1 MKKRTPEELGTAP
14 ISSLLLSYAL
24 PAIIAMMASSLYN
37 IIDRIFIGQGVGP
50 LAISGLALTFP
61 IMNLST
67 AFGALIGAGGSTLV
81 SIKMGQEDI
90 WGAKQVLGNVII
102 LNVILGTIFMIVGLA
117 FIDEIL
123 FLFGASND
131 TLPYARDFMQ
141 IILLGNVFTHLYFGL
156 NSVMRSSG
164 YPQKAM
170 YATIFTVLI
179 NLILAPIFIFV
190 LEWGIR
196 GAALATVIAQLCSLI
211 WILFHFSQ
219 KIYFIHFEKGI
230 FKLKKNIIRGI
241 FSIGMSPF
249 VMNTCAC
256 LVVIFINHSLKSYGG
271 DLAIGAYGIVNS
283 ILMLFAM
290 LVLGFSQGMQPIA
303 GFNYGAQKYDRVMS
317 VFKRTMAYST
327 IVTFCASF
335 CAIAFPQT
343 ITSFFTT
350 DSHLIEI
357 AKQGMQISFSMFAF
371 VSIPMVAGNFF
382 QSIGKAK
389 ISIFLSASRQLLF
402 LIPLMLILPQFF
414 GLMGVWLSL
423 PLSDLFAILL
433 ALFYIKTLKF

>member
-37 IIDRIFIGQGVGP
+37 IIDRVFIGQGVGP

-141 IILLGNVFTHLYFGL
+141 IILFGNVFTHLYFGL

>member
-37 IIDRIFIGQGVGP
+37 IIDRVFIGQGVGP

-211 WILFHFSQ
+211 WILFHYSQ

>member
-1 MKKRTPEELGTAP
+1 
-14 ISSLLLSYAL
+14 
-24 PAIIAMMASSLYN
+24 
-37 IIDRIFIGQGVGP
+37 
-50 LAISGLALTFP
+50 
-61 IMNLST
+61 
-67 AFGALIGAGGSTLV
+67 
-81 SIKMGQEDI
+81 
-90 WGAKQVLGNVII
+90 
-102 LNVILGTIFMIVGLA
+102 
-117 FIDEIL
+117 
-123 FLFGASND
+123 
-131 TLPYARDFMQ
+131 
-141 IILLGNVFTHLYFGL
+141 
-156 NSVMRSSG
+156 
-164 YPQKAM
+164 
-170 YATIFTVLI
+170 
-179 NLILAPIFIFV
+179 
-190 LEWGIR
+190 
-196 GAALATVIAQLCSLI
+196 
-211 WILFHFSQ
+211 
-219 KIYFIHFEKGI
+219 
-230 FKLKKNIIRGI
+230 
-241 FSIGMSPF
+241 
-249 VMNTCAC
+249 MNTCAC

>member
-37 IIDRIFIGQGVGP
+37 IIDRVFIGQGVGP

>member
-37 IIDRIFIGQGVGP
+37 IIDRVFIGQGVGP

-156 NSVMRSSG
+156 NSVLRSSG

>member
-37 IIDRIFIGQGVGP
+37 IIDRVFIGQGVGP

-102 LNVILGTIFMIVGLA
+102 LNVILGTIFMIVGLV

>member
-37 IIDRIFIGQGVGP
+37 IIDRVFIGQGVGP

-102 LNVILGTIFMIVGLA
+102 LNVILGMIFMIVGLV

-131 TLPYARDFMQ
+131 TLSYARDFMQ

-327 IVTFCASF
+327 IVTFYASF

>member
-37 IIDRIFIGQGVGP
+37 IIDRVFIGQGVGS

>member
-1 MKKRTPEELGTAP
+1 
-14 ISSLLLSYAL
+14 
-24 PAIIAMMASSLYN
+24 
-37 IIDRIFIGQGVGP
+37 
-50 LAISGLALTFP
+50 
-61 IMNLST
+61 MNLST

>member
-37 IIDRIFIGQGVGP
+37 IIDRVFIGQGVGP

-211 WILFHFSQ
+211 WILSHFSQ

>member
-37 IIDRIFIGQGVGP
+37 IIDRVFIGQGVGP

-211 WILFHFSQ
+211 WILSHFSQ
-219 KIYFIHFEKGI
+219 KIYFIHFVD
-230 FKLKKNIIRGI
+230 KK
-241 FSIGMSPF
+241 F
-249 VMNTCAC
+249 
-256 LVVIFINHSLKSYGG
+256 
-271 DLAIGAYGIVNS
+271 NS
-283 ILMLFAM
+283 IH
-290 LVLGFSQGMQPIA
+290 
-303 GFNYGAQKYDRVMS
+303 R
-317 VFKRTMAYST
+317 
-327 IVTFCASF
+327 
-335 CAIAFPQT
+335 
-343 ITSFFTT
+343 
-350 DSHLIEI
+350 
-357 AKQGMQISFSMFAF
+357 
-371 VSIPMVAGNFF
+371 
-382 QSIGKAK
+382 
-389 ISIFLSASRQLLF
+389 
-402 LIPLMLILPQFF
+402 
-414 GLMGVWLSL
+414 
-423 PLSDLFAILL
+423 
-433 ALFYIKTLKF
+433 